1 MARSVIK
8 DAGGDRG
15 RGQPRSGLLSQYCD
29 NNAHPLPVWWS
40 NVPDPII
47 YPQPRRFRVDP
58 EYAQKDARAVEDPI
72 AATFELA
79 ESVDRQ
85 TPKIRRMLRYVWWF
99 VALWLLVDFFL
110 ILIVARERIA
120 LGLILFGPIV
130 GCLLAARYVE
140 SKNGHLALMIL
151 AAIFAALQVLVTGDL
166 LIGTLLV
173 FLFILGFVILDLLRD
188 LRGFFEYF
196 ALRHRV
202 ILAARSADPVVH
214 VPQGKDAAARIVAHL
229 TSTNPDLRS
238 VAAAPGG
245 LAMPALLTGKSGLTY
260 SFDAYLR
267 AEPSTLAKV
276 LHVGPA
282 GFTVF
287 VKAFDRAPALA
298 DLQSLKTAVEDV
310 CASTRIPPARI
321 VAVWKAHADE
331 SVAADAYDFLTHQ
344 SARVTVRGSAYA
356 CSLELARE
364 GDDGTYDF
372 IPVVVEPV
380 TPGARTA
387 PS

>member
-1 MARSVIK
+1 M
-8 DAGGDRG
+8 
-15 RGQPRSGLLSQYCD
+15 
-29 NNAHPLPVWWS
+29 
-40 NVPDPII
+40 
-47 YPQPRRFRVDP
+47 DP
-58 EYAQKDARAVEDPI
+58 EYARQDARALENPI
-72 AATFELA
+72 AATFDLA

-110 ILIVARERIA
+110 ILIVARERVV

-130 GCLLAARYVE
+130 GCLLAARYVG
-140 SKNGHLALMIL
+140 SKNGHLALMVL
-151 AAIFAALQVLVTGDL
+151 AGIFAALQVLVTGDL
-166 LIGTLLV
+166 VIGTLLV

-188 LRGFFEYF
+188 LRGFFDYF

-214 VPQGKDAAARIVAHL
+214 VPQGKDVSARIVNHL
-229 TSTNPDLRS
+229 TATNADLKA

-245 LAMPALLTGKSGLTY
+245 LVMPALLTGKTGLTY
-260 SFDAYLR
+260 SFDAYFR
-267 AEPSTLAKV
+267 SEPSTLSRV
-276 LHVGPA
+276 LRVGPA
-282 GFTVF
+282 GFAVF
-287 VKAFDRAPALA
+287 VKAFDRAPAVA

-321 VAVWKAHADE
+321 VAVWKAHGDE
-331 SVAADAYDFLTHQ
+331 SVAADAYDLLTQQ
-344 SARVTVRGSAYA
+344 SAHVTVRGSTYA

-372 IPVVVEPV
+372 IPIVVEPV
-380 TPGARTA
+380 TPGARTV